1 MSRHPSARAA
11 WTGRSDPPPSRRI
24 PTAAR
29 MPVVAISHREV
40 GARRRLWRG
49 ADLSAIFGV
58 LASGG
63 DGMGESGS
71 GRSAARCPVGLED
84 KVGDAGP
91 SESSVSSRGGTLL
104 QSFPDHLVRQDL
116 DDRLRQG
123 IGVAGRN
130 E

>member
-1 MSRHPSARAA
+1 MDWAIGPAA
-11 WTGRSDPPPSRRI
+11 EQEDPNRCQDAGRGDY
-24 PTAAR
+24 
-29 MPVVAISHREV
+29 SHREV

-49 ADLSAIFGV
+49 ADVSAIFGV